1 MTVYKFDGTMNGI
14 FTCVYRALS
23 SNEFPIYLTQ
33 EEPSYETVIYDE
45 VKKIATD
52 EIGVK
57 KIISL
62 FVGYTGEGVL
72 HDVYYAFKSDS
83 SRKHSIIFSFI
94 KKTIERRENIS
105 LDFTCP
111 EANLFYELVKTV
123 SDEANRV
130 KKSIKFTLRK
140 GFYVA
145 SVNPD
150 DNVLELIAAYFV
162 QKFNGHPF
170 MIIDS
175 KRKIAVC
182 FNGLERRTIKVKNSC
197 GTSAD
202 NKPSSLETERTQ
214 SIIFS
219 LKISEHLSKN
229 AS

>member
-23 SNEFPIYLTQ
+23 SNEFPVYLTE

-52 EIGVK
+52 EIAVK

-62 FVGYTGEGVL
+62 FVSCTGEGVL
-72 HDVYYAFKSDS
+72 HDVYYAFKSGS
-83 SRKHSIIFSFI
+83 SRKHSIIFSFV
-94 KKTIERRENIS
+94 KKTIERKENIS

-130 KKSIKFTLRK
+130 KKTIKFSLKK

-145 SVNPD
+145 TVNPND
-150 DNVLELIAAYFV
+150 DVAELIAPYFV
-162 QKFNGHPF
+162 QKFSGHPF

-182 FNGLERRTIKVKNSC
+182 FNGLQRCTIKIKNGC
-197 GTSAD
+197 GVIAE
-202 NKPSSLETERTQ
+202 NMPSSLETEREK
-214 SIIFS
+214 SLMFS
-219 LKISEHLSKN
+219 SKIAEQLSKN